1 METLKDVFLKKY
13 PQYGKVLRVYEEVN
27 ETECT
32 FESITKPRLYNFVQA
47 LNDRLAT
54 NSAKTYCAMFKS
66 VLNLYSDMYS
76 FPKGFEAIL
85 TLKKDATQS
94 TWLTD
99 EEIKKLLSYDPVND
113 TERIV
118 KNCFLL
124 GCLTGARHSDYV
136 CFTED
141 NIIDRRLV
149 YISQKTKTK
158 AEIPAAPA
166 VLRILEENKKYN
178 LSQRKLSDVTFND
191 TIRSICRK
199 CGINQRIKLYQAG
212 EYATG
217 EKWEFISSHSAR
229 KSCATNLYLRGADL
243 YSISRMLGHSSVTMT
258 ETYIC
263 CGLRELSDKIMG
275 YFNGFK

>member
-1 METLKDVFLKKY
+1 METLKEVFLKKY

-27 ETECT
+27 EVECT
-32 FESITKPRLYNFVQA
+32 FDSITKPRLYNFVQA
-47 LNDRLAT
+47 LNERVAI
-54 NSAKTYCAMFKS
+54 NSAKTYCAMLKS
-66 VLNLYSDMYS
+66 ILNLYSDMYS

-99 EEIKKLLSYDPVND
+99 DEIKTLLAYNPINE
-113 TERIV
+113 TERAV

-124 GCLTGARHSDYV
+124 GCLTGARHSDYIE
-136 CFTED
+136 FTED
-141 NIIDRRLV
+141 NIVDGRLIYV
-149 YISQKTKTK
+149 SRKTKIK

-166 VLRILEENKKYN
+166 VLRILKENREYGIN
-178 LSQRKLSDVTFND
+178 ERKVSDVTFND
-191 TIRSICRK
+191 TIRSICRR
-199 CGINQRIKLYQAG
+199 CGINKRIKLYQAG
-212 EYATG
+212 EYITG

>member
-1 METLKDVFLKKY
+1 
-13 PQYGKVLRVYEEVN
+13 
-27 ETECT
+27 
-32 FESITKPRLYNFVQA
+32 
-47 LNDRLAT
+47 
-54 NSAKTYCAMFKS
+54 MFKS
-66 VLNLYSDMYS
+66 VLNLYSDSYS

-99 EEIKKLLSYDPVND
+99 DEIKALLEYIPVNE
-113 TERIV
+113 TERAV

-124 GCLTGARHSDYV
+124 GCLTGARHSDYIE
-136 CFTED
+136 FTED
-141 NIIDRRLV
+141 NIIDGRLV
-149 YISQKTKTK
+149 YVSRKTKIK

-166 VLRILEENKKYN
+166 VLRILKENREYGIN
-178 LSQRKLSDVTFND
+178 DRKVSDVTFND

-199 CGINQRIKLYQAG
+199 CMINKKVKLYQAG
-212 EYATG
+212 EYMTG

-243 YSISRMLGHSSVTMT
+243 YSISRMLGHSSITMT

-263 CGLRELSDKIMG
+263 CGLRELSDRIMG